1 MFPIGSTDRA
11 RILDRAGA
19 SYAGGRLHRRA
30 AVRLFLEDDTMNT
43 YRVKI
48 SDRKNTRTI
57 SAPDPHAAIA
67 AAVGSRFYSAW
78 VDSWREDGSSAAY
91 DVTMRAGRTLR
102 GSTPVY
108 QARAVVTLAI
118 GAAP

>member
-1 MFPIGSTDRA
+1 MK
-11 RILDRAGA
+11 
-19 SYAGGRLHRRA
+19 
-30 AVRLFLEDDTMNT
+30 T

-57 SAPDPHAAIA
+57 SAPDPRAAIA
-67 AAVGSRFYSAW
+67 TAAGGRFYSAW

-91 DVTMRAGRTLR
+91 NVTMRAGRTLR

-108 QARAVVTLAI
+108 QVRAIVTLAV
-118 GAAP
+118 GDAE